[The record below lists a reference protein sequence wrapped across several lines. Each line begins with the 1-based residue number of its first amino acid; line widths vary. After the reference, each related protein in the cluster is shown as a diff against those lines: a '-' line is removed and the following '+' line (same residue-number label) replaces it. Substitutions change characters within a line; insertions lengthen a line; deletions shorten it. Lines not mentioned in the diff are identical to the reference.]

1 MAFRGAAV
9 ITGATREPMMTDEL
23 ASRTMRK
30 IGWRILP
37 FAMLLYFV
45 SFIDRVNIG
54 FAALTMNKDIGLSS
68 AALDRKSVV

>member
-1 MAFRGAAV
+1 
-9 ITGATREPMMTDEL
+9 MTDVL
-23 ASRTMRK
+23 GARVMRK

-54 FAALTMNKDIGLSS
+54 FAALTMNKDVGLSPTAFGLG
-68 AALDRKSVV
+68 AASSSPAISCLRCRPT